1 MSEVTARK
9 VRVKAS
15 SSKKFE
21 KQALESALLTSKII
35 HVSSNDF
42 QMTGWRTIN
51 FWNFKKLVRNHKLSL
66 WFQNKN

>member
-1 MSEVTARK
+1 MITERATNGAGLSHYDYGYSAMKVTARK

-42 QMTGWRTIN
+42 QMTG
-51 FWNFKKLVRNHKLSL
+51 
-66 WFQNKN
+66 